1 MPCYTILPPTVDMR
15 SFLLA
20 PFIYTG
26 YRPGPKRSHQLR
38 YVLRNKETGEP
49 YLVILFSLYHKDYV
63 NEDGSLKEGADESL
77 KLPDKAD
84 TQHDDEFDGDGA
96 LKEATEQLGP
106 KIDEKGNGQTNAD
119 DID

>member
-1 MPCYTILPPTVDMR
+1 MMDKRSLHQALFVYTC
-15 SFLLA
+15 
-20 PFIYTG
+20 

-38 YVLRNKETGEP
+38 YVLRNKETEEP

-63 NEDGSLKEGADESL
+63 NEDGSLKEGAHDSFN
-77 KLPDKAD
+77 LPDKVD
-84 TQHDDEFDGDGA
+84 TQQDDAFDGEGA

-106 KIDEKGNGQTNAD
+106 KIDEKGNGQTSAD